1 MSQNTNTKRT
11 ESTEAM
17 AYAKHIRTSPQKLNL
32 VAQLIRGKSAERAM
46 TDLEFSN
53 KRVAQ
58 HVRTVLA
65 SAIAN
70 AENNHSLDI
79 DRLIVA
85 EATVG
90 KTLMMKRFKARAR
103 GRAASVQKC
112 MSNIRIIVRE
122 KAEEVV
128 AEKPAKTAAKA
139 ETTAKKTTTKKP
151 AAKTA
156 KKA

>member
-32 VAQLIRGKSAERAM
+32 VAQLIRGKSAERAL
-46 TDLEFSN
+46 TVLEFSN

-79 DRLIVA
+79 DRLVVA

-90 KTLMMKRFKARAR
+90 KTLMMKRFSARAR

-122 KAEEVV
+122 KTEEVV
-128 AEKPAKTAAKA
+128 AEKPTKAAKA
-139 ETTAKKTTTKKP
+139 TTAKAAATTKKP
-151 AAKTA
+151 ATKTA